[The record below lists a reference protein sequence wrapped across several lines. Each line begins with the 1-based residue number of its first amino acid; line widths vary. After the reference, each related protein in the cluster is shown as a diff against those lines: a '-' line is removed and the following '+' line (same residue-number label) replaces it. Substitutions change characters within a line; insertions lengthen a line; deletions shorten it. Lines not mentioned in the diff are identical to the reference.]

1 VDIKEERKEVRPPNQ
16 IIVKQLEEIKVR
28 EIINV
33 DLKPKTPVQAQ

>member
-1 VDIKEERKEVRPPNQ
+1 VDLKEEKKEARSPNP

-33 DLKPKTPVQAQ
+33 DLKSKTPVQTQ